1 MRQLLVR
8 PAIYEYETCAP
19 FVKDFEIGAGD
30 LILTN
35 EFIYQPFF
43 GALNLEADVLYQE
56 RYGSGEPS
64 DEMAEAIWADLQKP
78 YKRIVGIGGGTV
90 LDLAKLYALQEVS
103 PIVDLFDRKLSPVK
117 DKELILVPTT
127 CGTGSE
133 ITNLSILE
141 IKSRHTK
148 MGYGADEIF
157 ADSVVM
163 VPALLESLP
172 YAVFATSSLD
182 ALIHAAE
189 SSVSPKANAYT
200 KLFSFQAIEIILR
213 GYREIAEKGMEAR
226 TALLGTFLR
235 ASNYAG
241 IAFGNAGVGAVHAM
255 SYPLGGKYH
264 VPHGE
269 ANYALFLGVFRRYAS
284 ISQTGAIAELHAVMS
299 QALDCGVSDVYE
311 VLGKLLEAILPRRP
325 LREYGVLEADIPGF
339 TTIVMEKQ
347 GRLTANN
354 FVPLSAQ
361 DVTDI
366 YMELR

>member
-1 MRQLLVR
+1 MRQLLVK
-8 PAIYEYETCAP
+8 PAIYEYKTCAA
-19 FVKDFEIGAGD
+19 FAAEFEIGAGD

-43 GALNLEADVLYQE
+43 GDLNLEADVLYQE

-64 DEMAEAIWADLQKP
+64 DEMAEEIWADIKKS
-78 YKRIVGIGGGTV
+78 YKRIIGIGGGTV

-103 PIVDLFDRKLSPVK
+103 PIVDLFDRKFSPVK
-117 DKELILVPTT
+117 DKELILIPTT

-163 VPALLESLP
+163 IPKLLETLP

-189 SSVSPKANAYT
+189 SAVSPKANAYT
-200 KLFSFQAIEIILR
+200 KLFSFQAIEMILG
-213 GYREIAEKGMEAR
+213 GYREIAQKGAEAR
-226 TALLGTFLR
+226 LALLDEFLR

-269 ANYALFLGVFRRYAS
+269 ANYALFLGVFRKYAS
-284 ISQTGAIAELHAVMS
+284 ISRKGAIAELHAVMAD
-299 QALDCGVSDVYE
+299 ALDCAVLDVYE
-311 VLGKLLEAILPRRP
+311 VLGELLEAILPRRP
-325 LREYGVLEADIPGF
+325 RGEYGVTEADISAF

-366 YMELR
+366 YTELR